1 MEKLTPKQRK
11 TINRII
17 DAFNSSDISM
27 TLNDLMNVT
36 GYSKTILF
44 NSFEKMG
51 NVKQDESGYYLDK
64 SSVSKPAT
72 EIDTTQNSV
81 DATTASDDLDNPPA
95 RAVNGPLQVKSE
107 SPTFLDIL
115 KKTART
121 IATQDN
127 VGTANPAYC
136 VKERTRHYGIDE
148 NYSDAYVWNDVSGEV
163 DFDNE
168 DAVYE
173 ALNILADYTGE
184 EEITVN
190 GDTYRKI
197 FYRDEER
204 TVTTC
209 FTHSHA
215 QDYIDANRH
224 NLKDPFIYVES
235 FNRNHEMIAVRELLL
250 FLANNPTAFDGV
262 LQNA

>member
-11 TINRII
+11 TINRIT

-51 NVKQDESGYYLDK
+51 DVKQDESGYYLDK

-72 EIDTTQNSV
+72 EIDTTQNEAV
-81 DATTASDDLDNPPA
+81 TASDDLDNPSA
-95 RAVNGPLQVKSE
+95 STRAVNGPLQVKWE
-107 SPTFLDIL
+107 SPAFLDIL
-115 KKTART
+115 KKSARI

-136 VKERTRHYGIDE
+136 VKERTRRCGIDE

-209 FTHSHA
+209 FTYAHA
-215 QDYIDANRH
+215 QDYIDANHH

-235 FNRNHEMIAVRELLL
+235 FNRNPEMLAVRELLL

-262 LQNA
+262 FNA